1 MKHRLTLLVLGTAL
15 AFSAACE
22 RIPPSVSIPGYG
34 EKKAE
39 AKKAGEEKL
48 GGSDHSPTFF
58 PAKGAE

>member
-1 MKHRLTLLVLGTAL
+1 MKRRLTLLALGTAL

-39 AKKAGEEKL
+39 AEKAGEEKL